1 MESEK
6 SILVVDD
13 NAINREVLREIL
25 KTEYSV
31 REAENGEEALRIMR
45 EMPDRILAVLSD
57 IVMPFNRWFSTARR
71 DQQ

>member
-25 KTEYSV
+25 K
-31 REAENGEEALRIMR
+31 NRIFGPGGR
-45 EMPDRILAVLSD
+45 K
-57 IVMPFNRWFSTARR
+57 W
-71 DQQ
+71 